1 MRNEENKAVL
11 AMRAGFTLIEILVAV
26 AIIGILGTVA
36 TMSIA
41 KNLEKAK
48 GTAAREAVNNLKGAV
63 AVTNVIASIE
73 KAKQTAAK
81 EAVGVMS
88 NAVTQYYLQYKK
100 YPSDLSDLIRENGDS
115 EPILDG
121 GEGALEDPWG
131 TEYKLEKKGK
141 RYVIVSAGPDMEFG
155 NDDDIRSD
163 TTKKSGG
170 VN

>member
-1 MRNEENKAVL
+1 MINAEKKATL
-11 AMRAGFTLIEILVAV
+11 AMRAGFTLIEMLVAV
-26 AIIGILGTVA
+26 AIIGIL
-36 TMSIA
+36 
-41 KNLEKAK
+41 
-48 GTAAREAVNNLKGAV
+48 GAV

-88 NAVTQYYLQYKK
+88 NAVTQYYLANKK
-100 YPSDLSDLIRENGDS
+100 YPSDLRDLVRETGDS

-141 RYVIVSAGPDMEFG
+141 RYVIISAGPDMEFG

-163 TTKKSGG
+163 TTKKSSG
-170 VN
+170 N

>member
-1 MRNEENKAVL
+1 MIDAEKKATL

-26 AIIGILGTVA
+26 AIIGIL
-36 TMSIA
+36 
-41 KNLEKAK
+41 
-48 GTAAREAVNNLKGAV
+48 GAV

-88 NAVTQYYLQYKK
+88 NAVTQYYLANKK
-100 YPSDLSDLIRENGDS
+100 YPSDLRDLVRETGDS

-131 TEYKLEKKGK
+131 TEYKFEKKGA
-141 RYVIVSAGPDMEFG
+141 RYYVVSAGPDMQFG
-155 NDDDIRSD
+155 TEDDIRSD
-163 TTKKSGG
+163 KVEKKK
-170 VN
+170 ND

>member
-26 AIIGILGTVA
+26 AIIGIL
-36 TMSIA
+36 
-41 KNLEKAK
+41 
-48 GTAAREAVNNLKGAV
+48 GAV

-100 YPSDLSDLIRENGDS
+100 YPNDLSDLIRENGDS

>member
-1 MRNEENKAVL
+1 MIDAEKKATL

-26 AIIGILGTVA
+26 AIIGILG
-36 TMSIA
+36 
-41 KNLEKAK
+41 
-48 GTAAREAVNNLKGAV
+48 AV
-63 AVTNVIASIE
+63 AVTNVIAGIE

-88 NAVTQYYLQYKK
+88 NAVTQYYLANKK
-100 YPSDLSDLIRENGDS
+100 YPSDLRDLVRETGDS

-131 TEYKLEKKGK
+131 TEYKLETKNK
-141 RYVIVSAGPDMEFG
+141 RYVIISAGPDMEFG

-163 TTKKSGG
+163 TTKKSSG
-170 VN
+170 N

>member
-1 MRNEENKAVL
+1 MIDAEKKATL

-26 AIIGILGTVA
+26 AIIGILG
-36 TMSIA
+36 
-41 KNLEKAK
+41 
-48 GTAAREAVNNLKGAV
+48 AV
-63 AVTNVIASIE
+63 AVTNVIAGIE

-88 NAVTQYYLQYKK
+88 NAVTQYYLANKK
-100 YPSDLSDLIRENGDS
+100 YPSDLRDLVRETGDS

-131 TEYKLEKKGK
+131 TEYKLEKKNK
-141 RYVIVSAGPDMEFG
+141 RYVIISAGPDMEFG

-163 TTKKSGG
+163 TTKKSSG
-170 VN
+170 N